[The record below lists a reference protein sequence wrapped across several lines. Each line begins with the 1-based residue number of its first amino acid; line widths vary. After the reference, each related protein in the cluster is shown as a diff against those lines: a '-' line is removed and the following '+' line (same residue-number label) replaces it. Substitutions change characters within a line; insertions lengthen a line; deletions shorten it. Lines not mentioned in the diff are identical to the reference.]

1 MGHVRR
7 LNRSSDGGF
16 LVDATLLGDLL
27 AIAPSALPELM
38 RAGEVTSLCERGE
51 DEHRGQY
58 RLTFFHKGRR
68 VRLTV
73 DEAGE
78 VLQQSVVDFGNRALP
93 GAMHRPGGP

>member
-1 MGHVRR
+1 MRHARR

-27 AIAPSALPELM
+27 GITPSALPELM

-51 DEHRGQY
+51 EEHQGQY

-78 VLQQSVVDFGNRALP
+78 VLRQSVVDFGERTLP
-93 GAMHRPGGP
+93 EAMHRPGGP